1 MRRYLGTIATFG
13 LALLVLIALSL
24 AGNVELYQEAE
35 SEAEPRRSSFN
46 AGPTGTRAFYQ
57 LLEESGYRVA
67 RWRERFREL
76 KTKAPNGLLLMVGPF
91 AGDLSDDDSKSLK
104 NWIEAGG
111 NAIVISRLP
120 QEQLDY
126 TVIADTSGKTL
137 DPKAKAEQL
146 VNAKSDELIT
156 QATRVTRDLRGLA
169 LTDFAARIPVAGS
182 EKEEANAAATP
193 TPSPTTTPTPSP
205 TATPAAAE
213 ENDAPVTPFSPK
225 DFYWLHSPVV
235 HLGDK
240 KGAVLADYDFGKG
253 RVIVLTDPFVVA
265 NHGLARGANL
275 QLLQNLLREL
285 GASDRPILFD
295 EYHHGYRSET
305 NALFGYFRG
314 TPFWWVL
321 GQLLLLTGLVIYGAG
336 KRFARPLPLAQTDRH
351 SPLEFVSSMASLQQT
366 AEAHDL
372 ALENI
377 YPKFRARLCRR
388 MGLSV
393 RAKTEDLLAALPHS
407 PRFASH
413 AERLLRIVQTSE
425 QTLNHQLTLSDQQL
439 VELVRSLR
447 TLTAEMK

>member
-35 SEAEPRRSSFN
+35 SEAQPRRSSFN

-57 LLEESGYRVA
+57 LLEESGYRVS

-76 KTKAPNGLLLMVGPF
+76 KTKAPNGVLLMAGPF
-91 AGDLSDDDSKSLK
+91 PAAMSGDDLTSLRQWVK
-104 NWIEAGG
+104 AGG
-111 NAIVISRLP
+111 QVCVFSRTP
-120 QEQLDY
+120 QEDLAYVVKAEVPEATPD
-126 TVIADTSGKTL
+126 
-137 DPKAKAEQL
+137 AKATAEQI
-146 VNAKSDELIT
+146 VNAKSDELIG
-156 QATRVTRDLRGLA
+156 QPTRLTRDLRGLA
-169 LTDFAARIPVAGS
+169 LSRFASRIPIAGIT
-182 EKEEANAAATP
+182 EPQKEEETKVTP
-193 TPSPTTTPTPSP
+193 TASP
-205 TATPAAAE
+205 A
-213 ENDAPVTPFSPK
+213 VTPKPSESKSEEDVELPTFNEEDLFILPA
-225 DFYWLHSPVV
+225 PVV

-240 KGAVLADYDFGKG
+240 KGAVLADYDYGKG

-285 GASDRPILFD
+285 GASERPILFD

-305 NALFGYFRG
+305 NALIGYFRG

-321 GQLLLLTGLVIYGAG
+321 GQLLLLTGLVIYSAG
-336 KRFARPLPLAQTDRH
+336 KRFARPLPLPQTDRH
-351 SPLEFVSSMASLQQT
+351 SPLEFVGSMASLQQA

-393 RAKTEDLLAALPHS
+393 RAKTEDLVAALPHS
-407 PRFASH
+407 PRFAPH

-425 QTLNHQLTLSDQQL
+425 QTLNHQLTLTDGQT
-439 VELVRSLR
+439 VELVRGIR
-447 TLTAEMK
+447 EENAREKIAR